1 MNTCK
6 LGAKTLLS
14 SREER
19 NTKFGGRML
28 TSLAT
33 RTFSVYKKGPPLTT
47 EFFEE
52 YVEKIAEVEKIKMD
66 ILIQKVSETKS
77 VEETLDLFEQE

>member
-1 MNTCK
+1 
-6 LGAKTLLS
+6 
-14 SREER
+14 
-19 NTKFGGRML
+19 ML